1 MSKRRLALVV
11 PNQRWHKFDLI
22 TTWNIPPRTLCQLGA
37 CVEDI
42 VEVKIIDAQNYQ
54 MSIETFCKEISDYN
68 PDFVGIS
75 ILSTEYA
82 DTLDQAARAVT
93 ETVPDAVVIAGGV
106 HVTTKFYDVIK
117 NPDIDY
123 ACRGEGDNVLRE
135 LLLHLID
142 GDPLPLK
149 GLVYRDGDRVVRQ
162 EKATVPDLS
171 VLPPPNYEL
180 VNVDDYTHT
189 LPRYGPGRY
198 PETPGICLTV
208 SRGCPYECSFCQV
221 PMISGRKIRMHAPTQ
236 IVDELEL
243 LKIQYGIKSFV
254 LYDDNLFAMR
264 KQAKEL
270 LREMVDRKL
279 NLKWHVSSFA
289 IFVIDDEML
298 DLMKAAGCIGVNV
311 AIESGSPRVLKEIIN
326 KPIKDLEAVPS
337 LIKKIKARGMYVLA
351 NFIIGSPGETW
362 EEIRETINFAENCG
376 ADYCKFFI
384 AVPLEG
390 TEMYEMARELDAF
403 ELDHRAD
410 TPKLD
415 WRFSQLKSDE
425 WTSKDVSILRVY
437 EWDRINFAPERIEK
451 TAEIWGVS
459 IDELNQ
465 IRHQTRLALQNE
477 AMTA

>member
-1 MSKRRLALVV
+1 MKKRLALVV

-42 VEVKIIDAQNYQ
+42 VDVKIIDAQNYN
-54 MSIETFCKEISDYN
+54 MSLETFRHEIADYD
-68 PDFVGIS
+68 PHFVGIS

-82 DTLDQAARAVT
+82 DTLDQAADAVKQ
-93 ETVPDAVVIAGGV
+93 VSPDTVVIAGGV
-106 HVTTKFYDVIK
+106 HVTTKFNHVMK
-117 NPDIDY
+117 NQNIDY
-123 ACRGEGDNVLRE
+123 ACRGEGDYVLRE
-135 LLLHLID
+135 LLLHLTEGGAI
-142 GDPLPLK
+142 PLQ
-149 GLVYRDGDRVVRQ
+149 GLVYRDGDQLISQ
-162 EKATVPDLS
+162 EKATVANLEE
-171 VLPPPNYEL
+171 LPPPNYEL

-221 PMISGRKIRMHAPTQ
+221 PLISGRKIRMHAPTQ
-236 IVDELEL
+236 IVDELEQ
-243 LKIQYGIKSFV
+243 LKVTYGIKSFV

-270 LREMVDRKL
+270 LREMVNRNLD
-279 NLKWHVSSFA
+279 LKWHVSSFA

-311 AIESGSPRVLKEIIN
+311 AIESGNPRVLKEIIN
-326 KPIKDLEAVPS
+326 KPIKDLYAVPS
-337 LIKKIKARGMYVLA
+337 LIKKIKARDMYVLA

-362 EEIRETINFAENCG
+362 EEIRETIQFAEDCG
-376 ADYCKFFI
+376 ADYVKFFI

-390 TEMYEMARELDAF
+390 TDMFEMARKLNAF
-403 ELDHRAD
+403 EQDHDAEN
-410 TPKLD
+410 PKLD

-451 TAEIWGVS
+451 TAEIWGVPVN
-459 IDELNQ
+459 ELNR
-465 IRHQTRLALQNE
+465 IRQETRRALQNE
-477 AMTA
+477 AMSA

>member
-1 MSKRRLALVV
+1 MKKRLALVV
-11 PNQRWHKFDLI
+11 PNQLWHKFDLI

-42 VEVKIIDAQNYQ
+42 VDVKIIDAQNDK
-54 MSIETFCKEISDYN
+54 MSIEEFQKEITNYN
-68 PDFVGIS
+68 PDFVGLS
-75 ILSTEYA
+75 VLSTEYA
-82 DTLDQAARAVT
+82 DTLDQAARAVKKVT
-93 ETVPDAVVIAGGV
+93 PDTIVIAGGV
-106 HVTTKFYDVIK
+106 HVTTKYYDVMK
-117 NPDIDY
+117 NPDVDY
-123 ACRGEGDNVLRE
+123 ACRGEGDYLLRE
-135 LLLHLID
+135 LLTHLID
-142 GDPLPLK
+142 GGPLPTQ
-149 GLVYRDGDRVVRQ
+149 GLVYRDGDKIISQ
-162 EKATVPDLS
+162 EKATVPDLAE
-171 VLPPPNYEL
+171 LPPPNYEL

-243 LKIQYGIKSFV
+243 LKEKYGIKSFV

-270 LREMVDRKL
+270 LRQMVDRKL

-298 DLMKAAGCIGVNV
+298 DLMAAAGCIGVNV
-311 AIESGSPRVLKEIIN
+311 AIESGNPRVLKEIIN
-326 KPIKDLEAVPS
+326 KPIKDLYAVPKLIS
-337 LIKKIKARGMYVLA
+337 GIKKRGMYVLA
-351 NFIIGSPGETW
+351 NFIIGNPGETW

-376 ADYCKFFI
+376 ADYVKFFI
-384 AVPLEG
+384 AVPLQG
-390 TEMYEMARELDAF
+390 TDMYEMARKLNAF
-403 ELDHRAD
+403 EQDHEAD
-410 TPKLD
+410 NPKLD

-437 EWDRINFAPERIEK
+437 EWDRINFAPDRIER
-451 TAEIWGVS
+451 TAEIWGVPV
-459 IDELNQ
+459 DKLNQ
-465 IRHQTRLALQNE
+465 IRQDTRRALQAE
-477 AMTA
+477 AMNA

>member
-1 MSKRRLALVV
+1 MKKRLALVV

-37 CVEDI
+37 CVQDI
-42 VEVKIIDAQNYQ
+42 VDVKIIDAQNYR
-54 MSIETFCKEISDYN
+54 MSIDTFRRQIADYA

-75 ILSTEYA
+75 ILSSEYA
-82 DTLDQAARAVT
+82 DTLDQAAEAVK
-93 ETVPDAVVIAGGV
+93 ETIPKAIVIAGGV
-106 HVTTKFYDVIK
+106 HVTTRFGDVMK
-117 NPDIDY
+117 NPNIEF
-123 ACRGEGDNVLRE
+123 ACRGEGDYLLRE
-135 LLLHLID
+135 LLMHLIYNA
-142 GDPLPLK
+142 PLPDQ
-149 GLVYRDGDRVVRQ
+149 GLVYRDGDRIVSQ

-171 VLPPPNYEL
+171 KLPAPNYNL

-221 PMISGRKIRMHAPTQ
+221 PLISGRKIRMHAPAQ
-236 IVDELEL
+236 IVDELQL
-243 LKIQYGIKSFV
+243 LKTNYNIKSFV

-264 KQAKEL
+264 KQAKTL
-270 LREMVDRKL
+270 LREMVDRQL

-298 DLMKAAGCIGVNV
+298 DLMKEAGCIGVNV
-311 AIESGSPRVLKEIIN
+311 AIESGNPRVLKEIIN
-326 KPIKDLEAVPS
+326 KPIKDLYAVPS
-337 LIKKIKARGMYVLA
+337 LIEKIKARGMYVLA

-376 ADYCKFFI
+376 ADYVKFFI
-384 AVPLEG
+384 SVPLEG
-390 TEMYEMARELDAF
+390 TEMFEMARKLNSF
-403 ELDHRAD
+403 EHDHTAD
-410 TPKLD
+410 NPKLD

-437 EWDRINFAPERIEK
+437 EWDRINFAPDRIEK

-459 IDELNQ
+459 VEELNK
-465 IRHQTRLALQNE
+465 IRQQTRMALQSE